1 MKEREFMGLPQTVGF
16 DELTNELLIIDQTL
30 LPVRLEILRI
40 SEVNDLCDAIK
51 KLKVRGAPA
60 IGVAAAI
67 GLYAVACRFEEV
79 REEGFFYALE
89 KHAQRIN
96 ATRPTAKNLS
106 WALERMCECAKSHRG
121 QGIDKI
127 LSAMKAE
134 AVAVRDE
141 DIRTCRLIG
150 EYGESLLSDGDTVM
164 TVCNAGALAAVE
176 YGTALSPVYTA
187 KEKGKEIKVYSL
199 ETRPLLQGARLTS
212 FELTE
217 NGVDTTLICDN
228 MAATVLKSGKI
239 KAIFTGADRVT
250 ARGDAANKIGTLML
264 AILAKHYGVPFYVCV
279 PYSTV
284 DFSLDDG
291 DEIVIEE
298 RDGEEIKSAWYRE
311 TLVSPKVKVYNPA
324 FDVTPA
330 ELITAFVTEKGI
342 KKPSELQ

>member
-1 MKEREFMGLPQTVGF
+1 MGLPQTVGF
-16 DELTNELLIIDQTL
+16 DEQTNELLIIDQTL

-40 SEVNDLCDAIK
+40 SEVNALCDAIK

-67 GLYAVACRFEEV
+67 GLYAVAYRFEEV
-79 REEGFFYALE
+79 SEDGFFYALE
-89 KHAQRIN
+89 KYAERIN
-96 ATRPTAKNLS
+96 STRPTAKNLS
-106 WALERMCECAKSHRG
+106 WALERMLKCAKACKG
-121 QGIDKI
+121 QGIEGI

-141 DIRTCRLIG
+141 DIKTCKLIG
-150 EYGESLLSDGDTVM
+150 EYGETLLSDGDTVM

-176 YGTALSPVYTA
+176 YGTALSPIYTA

-217 NGVDTTLICDN
+217 NGIDTTLICDN

-239 KAIFTGADRVT
+239 KGIFTGADRVT

-284 DFSLDDG
+284 DFSLQSG

-298 RDGEEIKSAWYRE
+298 RDGDEIKSAWYKE

-330 ELITAFVTEKGI
+330 ELITAFITEKGV
-342 KKPSELQ
+342 KKPSELGFKS

>member
-1 MKEREFMGLPQTVGF
+1 MGLPQTVGF
-16 DELTNELLIIDQTL
+16 DEQTNELLIIDQTL
-30 LPVRLEILRI
+30 LPVKLEILRI
-40 SEVNDLCDAIK
+40 SEVNALCDAIK

-67 GLYAVACRFEEV
+67 GLYAVAYRFEEV
-79 REEGFFYALE
+79 SEDGFFYALE
-89 KHAQRIN
+89 KYAERIN
-96 ATRPTAKNLS
+96 STRPTAKNLS
-106 WALERMCECAKSHRG
+106 WALERMLNCAKACKGHGIRG
-121 QGIDKI
+121 I
-127 LSAMKAE
+127 LSAMKA
-134 AVAVRDE
+134 D
-141 DIRTCRLIG
+141 
-150 EYGESLLSDGDTVM
+150 
-164 TVCNAGALAAVE
+164 AGALAAVQ
-176 YGTALSPVYTA
+176 YGTALSPIYTA

-239 KAIFTGADRVT
+239 KGIFTGADRVT

-284 DFSLDDG
+284 DLSLQSG

-298 RDGEEIKSAWYRE
+298 RDGEEVKSAWYKE

-330 ELITAFVTEKGI
+330 ELITAFITEKGI
-342 KKPSELQ
+342 KKPSELGF

>member
-1 MKEREFMGLPQTVGF
+1 MGLPQTVGF
-16 DELTNELLIIDQTL
+16 DEQTDELLIIDQTL

-40 SEVNDLCDAIK
+40 SEVNELCDAIK

-79 REEGFFYALE
+79 SEDGFFYALE
-89 KHAQRIN
+89 KYAQRIN

-106 WALERMCECAKSHRG
+106 WALDRMLECAKAHEG
-121 QGIDKI
+121 QGIDAI
-127 LSAMKAE
+127 LSAMKVE
-134 AVAVRDE
+134 AVSVRDE
-141 DIRTCRLIG
+141 DIKTCKLIG

-164 TVCNAGALAAVE
+164 TICNAGALAAVE
-176 YGTALSPVYTA
+176 YGTALSPIYTA
-187 KEKGKEIKVYSL
+187 KEKGKAIKVYSL

-217 NGVDTTLICDN
+217 NEVDTTLICDN

-250 ARGDAANKIGTLML
+250 AKGDAANKIGTLML

-284 DFSLDDG
+284 DFSLRDG

-298 RDGEEIKSAWYRE
+298 RDGDEIKSAWYKE

-330 ELITAFVTEKGI
+330 ELITAFITEKGI
-342 KKPSELQ
+342 KKPSELR